1 MAVMAQLLLM
11 QYACQALGM
20 GATHPMPS
28 CWHGFFQQLLARSLM
43 GALPPKGGGTIAAL
57 GGPIRPRNPKAK
69 RPSHS
74 VGQPNRDVPGSS

>member
-28 CWHGFFQQLLARSLM
+28 CWHGFFPQLLARSLM
-43 GALPPKGGGTIAAL
+43 GALPPKGGGTIAARR
-57 GGPIRPRNPKAK
+57 GPR
-69 RPSHS
+69 
-74 VGQPNRDVPGSS
+74 GSQNTALSLPEAMA